1 MKPFNIIRLRQSG
14 LSGPIAALGA
24 PVLMSAFFLGLVL
37 SLAQLISMIQPTAVL
52 AQGGGN
58 GLITHTTVADFGA
71 ACSVLPGSFPAPG
84 LTNVS
89 LSPVNGGEL
98 RLAATVEDYFE
109 GSNVD
114 SSLWLTGTV
123 YEWYTVPPAVS
134 GGVLTLDSAYLRS
147 QAGFSGTTPVRF
159 FETRALQR
167 VNSYNAGWIDLG
179 FYRELPP
186 LAYGSGPFPS
196 DSALRIFV
204 TRDDNTTYV
213 RGRDGDET
221 APLIDIDIP
230 TLDLTQYHNFRIE
243 WDQTQTKFYVDGSQQ
258 ATMTGVSTLNT
269 WAFLYHQTPTSLGF
283 SAVQIDWVRA
293 GAYPATGSYVSCVQD
308 GGGIVNWTTLSAVS
322 DLPAGTSATFQT
334 RTSVDGSS
342 WSSWTSVSDGTI
354 SSPSGRYFQYQ
365 VNLSTSDVTQSP
377 EVQQVSLSYFGPDTV
392 VVTPAPAILDPAA
405 AQQFSAQA
413 YDVNSRPVSSLN
425 YSWQV
430 VNGGG
435 SINSSG
441 LFIADLPA
449 GTYVSTVQA
458 STTGSGGTVNG
469 FASVT
474 VNNLPPVANAGGPY
488 TGNEGQPVQLDG
500 SASSDPNGA
509 TGLNFAWDLN
519 YDGQYDNAT
528 VITPTY
534 TWPDDGVF
542 TIGLAVTDGSL
553 TDTATTTVSI
563 ANLNPIIISITNTGP
578 VDPGAPITVTVQ
590 AIDPGNDSL
599 TYSFDWNNDGVYD
612 IVDQTSN
619 VATTILAG
627 SGSFPVVV
635 RVRDGD
641 GGEVTGAITLHVN
654 SRRTYL
660 PIVFK

>member
-1 MKPFNIIRLRQSG
+1 MIRLRQSG

-24 PVLMSAFFLGLVL
+24 PVLMSALFLGLVL
-37 SLAQLISMIQPTAVL
+37 GLAQLISMIRPTAVL
-52 AQGGGN
+52 AQGGGS

-71 ACSVLPGSFPAPG
+71 DCSVLPGSFPAPG

-98 RLAATVEDYFE
+98 RLAATVEDYFDDTQID
-109 GSNVD
+109 SNRWLSGTKVGGFQTETPVI
-114 SSLWLTGTV
+114 SSGRLI
-123 YEWYTVPPAVS
+123 
-134 GGVLTLDSAYLRS
+134 LDQNWLRS
-147 QAGFSGTTPVRF
+147 QVGFSGTVPVRF
-159 FETRALQR
+159 FEASARLR
-167 VNSYNAGWIDLG
+167 VDGQDPGWPDLG
-179 FYRELPP
+179 FYREYPP
-186 LAYGSGPFPS
+186 SHPQSLDPAT
-196 DSALRIFV
+196 ALRLFIQA
-204 TRDDNTTYV
+204 NWPAGGLHAYA
-213 RGRDGDET
+213 RDGITGEEPPGVLVDE
-221 APLIDIDIP
+221 DDD
-230 TLDLTQYHNFRIE
+230 DLSQFNRFRIE
-243 WDQTQTKFYVDGSQQ
+243 WDTTETRYYLNSDERRTFS
-258 ATMTGVSTLNT
+258 GVSNLST
-269 WAFLYHQTPTSLGF
+269 WVFLYADDSGPRTE
-283 SAVQIDWVRA
+283 VDWVRA
-293 GAYPATGSYVSCVQD
+293 GTYPATGSYVSCVQD
-308 GGGIVNWTTLSAVS
+308 GGGIVNWTNLSAVS
-322 DLPAGTSATFQT
+322 DLPAGTLATFQT

-342 WSSWTSVSDGTI
+342 WSSWTSVNGGTI

-365 VNLSTSDVTQSP
+365 VDLSTSDVTQSP
-377 EVQQVSLSYFGPDTV
+377 EVQQVSLSYFGPDMV

-449 GTYVSTVQA
+449 GTYVNTVQA

-474 VNNLPPVANAGGPY
+474 VNNLPPVTNAGGPY

-519 YDGQYDNAT
+519 NDGQYDDAT
-528 VITPTY
+528 GITPAH

-563 ANLNPIIISITNTGP
+563 ANLAPIIISITNTGP

-641 GGEVTGAITLHVN
+641 GGEVTGTITLRVN